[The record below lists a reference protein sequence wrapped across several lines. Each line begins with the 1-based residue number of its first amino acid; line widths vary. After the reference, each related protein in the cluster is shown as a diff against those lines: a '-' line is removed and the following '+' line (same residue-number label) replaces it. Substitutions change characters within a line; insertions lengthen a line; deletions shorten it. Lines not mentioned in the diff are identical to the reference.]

1 MTSPPPALGRAKAA
15 LGRSAERLDLSPP
28 SAMLTSE
35 RARVRRLGNFAFAMR
50 GVTGIRRTRWLLNVR
65 QVPRPPIER
74 RAPQPVDAVDLAIA
88 ERLIAAHRTPSA
100 PAAGENMWA
109 WISENRQRELAERLA
124 GDDPRALAQLLVAM
138 FREDFVLGM
147 AQGPLVWR
155 ANSRLED
162 QAWALKSVDSLVSL
176 AEAAGVVPVE
186 NPEQGGSG
194 LAFRGGLEGLL
205 TALEEALGFRL
216 DFPDVGAQSGLLVD
230 GRLITPST
238 PDQVYAALRLDDAIR
253 INLDTDSAAH
263 PRVTEIGG
271 GYGALCY
278 WFLQR
283 RPGVASYTI
292 VDLPLVNAIQGYF
305 LARALGPE
313 NVSFHGEA
321 PSLVRI
327 LPDHAL
333 AEAAAPCDAVVN
345 KDSMPEM
352 PPEAMV
358 EYLEWAKKNCRGVFY
373 SYNQEA
379 AGEFLGEAQ
388 GVVPAAVAELGGF
401 ERVRRETAWVRVGYV
416 EEVYRCMAAAEA
428 RGERPHASQASPRR
442 TSGPPSA

>member
-1 MTSPPPALGRAKAA
+1 
-15 LGRSAERLDLSPP
+15 
-28 SAMLTSE
+28 MLTS
-35 RARVRRLGNFAFAMR
+35 ARPGVRRFGNFAFAMR
-50 GVTGIRRTRWLLNVR
+50 CVAGIRRPRWLLNLR
-65 QVPRPPIER
+65 SVPWPPIER
-74 RAPQPVDAVDLAIA
+74 RAPRPVDEVDLAIA
-88 ERLIAAHRTPSA
+88 ARLIAAHRA
-100 PAAGENMWA
+100 PRAQAEDENMWA
-109 WISENRQRELAERLA
+109 WISENRQRELAEKLA
-124 GDDPRALAQLLVAM
+124 GDDPRDLARLLVAM

-162 QAWALKSVDSLVSL
+162 RAWALKSVDSLVSL

-194 LAFRGGLEGLL
+194 LALGAGLEDLV
-205 TALEEALGFRL
+205 AKLEDVLGFRL
-216 DFPDVGAQSGLLVD
+216 DFPDVGAQSGLAVD

-238 PDQVYAALRLDDAIR
+238 PDQIYAALRLDEAIR
-253 INLDTDSAAH
+253 VNLDGEPSAR

-283 RPGVASYTI
+283 HPGVASYTI

-313 NVSFHGEA
+313 SVSFHGEE

-333 AEAAAPCDAVVN
+333 GEVAAPCDAMLN

-352 PPEAMV
+352 PRAAMM
-358 EYLEWAKKNCRGVFY
+358 EYLGWARQNCRGVFY

-401 ERVRRETAWVRVGYV
+401 ERVRRETAWVRAGYV
-416 EEVYRCMAAAEA
+416 EEVYRCRAAAET

-442 TSGPPSA
+442 TSRPPSV